1 MADSIINMVAIL
13 MMSAKLASLGVLKIK
28 KFCNKGYDVITYVHE
43 LTNKI

>member
-13 MMSAKLASLGVLKIK
+13 MMLAKLAILGILKK
-28 KFCNKGYDVITYVHE
+28 TVFCNKGYDVITYVHE